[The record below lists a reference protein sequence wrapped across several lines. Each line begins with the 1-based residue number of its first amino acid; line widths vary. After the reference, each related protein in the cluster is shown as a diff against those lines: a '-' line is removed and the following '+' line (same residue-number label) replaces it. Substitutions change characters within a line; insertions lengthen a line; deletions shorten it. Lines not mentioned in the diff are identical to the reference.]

1 MKNELLK
8 NKIIDSIASKTVSD
22 NLIYLSIAMLKHK
35 NYIVVNNYSKKQ
47 SKYGE
52 NIEFLRKVAVNNGIS
67 EDIIGKKVNSIKIEN
82 YTNCISLN
90 QALKISYICRDGNY
104 TYDKNHLPDAVCG
117 FVSDEEYAS
126 MLKDFGFSQE
136 DNILKNDDD
145 IIIDNTDKNKF
156 SKKKDMFTKRHCE
169 IIGTL
174 ISYIWDNKRVLL
186 TRQVEEVFG
195 MSQGM
200 LLRRF
205 YKFRENFELGK
216 DYYLLNGMELKRFYE
231 LNNLE
236 SYAATTLYV
245 WTQNGVSLFVQ
256 LSSSKKYLN
265 LYQDMVHNYF
275 EKKELIETYTPSIN
289 DIQITSEL
297 ESNQQQSL
305 NQPEQSES
313 PKTPIEIALGID
325 KDGMTTARKLYEFL
339 EMDESNYSRWCKKN
353 ITENPFAIEN
363 EDYFYSSSM
372 TSEQKRG
379 NFAQDFKLTAN
390 FAKKLSMQGK
400 TERAE
405 QAREYFTGLELKQFS
420 ELSKADAL
428 ISTADLIVK
437 DVDLFGDTVVAAQDK
452 NGIVWAGVRWICDG
466 LGLTKDQM
474 KNERRKI
481 QEDIVLSQGGR
492 NLTLPTNGG
501 NQDVLCLQLD
511 YVPLWLAKI
520 SITPNMKKNNPELVE
535 KLIKYQLKAKDV
547 LAAAF
552 LPEGYRIKPKKQQ
565 AKQCQTNNVKYYTSS
580 TPIPK
585 IKDSLGIVKVRK
597 SNDWFYNNN
606 YKIEKI
612 LDAFGWERSYLYHI
626 ILKTIGQEYDL
637 KAAECIYEEELGI
650 SVEYA
655 MDIVEYFNV
664 LSQAATEILNK
675 MVNGVINVN

>member
-35 NYIVVNNYSKKQ
+35 NYIVVNNHSKKQ

-52 NIEFLRKVAVNNGIS
+52 NIESIHKVAVNNGIS

-136 DNILKNDDD
+136 DNISKNDDD

-156 SKKKDMFTKRHCE
+156 SKKKDMFMKRHCE

-236 SYAATTLYV
+236 SYTATTLYV

-289 DIQITSEL
+289 DIQMISDA

-305 NQPEQSES
+305 NQPEEQSES

-325 KDGMTTARKLYEFL
+325 ADGMTTARKLYEFL
-339 EMDESNYSRWCKKN
+339 EMRQGDYARWCKKN

-363 EDYFYSSSM
+363 EDYEVLR
-372 TSEQKRG
+372 TNAENPKGGRPT
-379 NFAQDFKLTAN
+379 QDFKLTAN

-405 QAREYFTGLELKQFS
+405 QAREYFIRVEDKLKEIVVNKGSVNDSILKNQKQHS
-420 ELSKADAL
+420 E
-428 ISTADLIVK
+428 
-437 DVDLFGDTVVAAQDK
+437 Q
-452 NGIVWAGVRWICDG
+452 R
-466 LGLTKDQM
+466 
-474 KNERRKI
+474 
-481 QEDIVLSQGGR
+481 
-492 NLTLPTNGG
+492 
-501 NQDVLCLQLD
+501 
-511 YVPLWLAKI
+511 
-520 SITPNMKKNNPELVE
+520 
-535 KLIKYQLKAKDV
+535 
-547 LAAAF
+547 
-552 LPEGYRIKPKKQQ
+552 
-565 AKQCQTNNVKYYTSS
+565 QTNNVKYYTSS

-585 IKDSLGIVKVRK
+585 IKDSLGIVKMRK

-637 KAAECIYEEELGI
+637 KAAERIYEKELGV